1 MRLSEIFSSI
11 QGEGIY
17 VGYRQIFLRFAGCN
31 IECDYCDENSGEGQF
46 YDPPEVLDRIRELG
60 KNYHHSISLTG
71 GEPLLQ
77 INDLLKLLPQ
87 IDLPKYL
94 ETNATLPTYL
104 REIRSLIDI
113 FSMDFKPGFER
124 EFQES
129 LELVREEDTFV
140 KFIQVPGT
148 FTNDLRK
155 AVDIVSSIDK
165 DIPFIIQPVT
175 PHKLVKHMPTGD
187 EIMAAYQIAKR
198 KLSEVRVI
206 PQTHK
211 ILRLQ

>member
-17 VGYRQIFLRFAGCN
+17 VGYRQIFLRFSGCN
-31 IECDYCDENSGEGQF
+31 MDCDYCDENAGEGQF
-46 YDPPEVLDRIRELG
+46 YDIPEVLERVRELG
-60 KNYHHSISLTG
+60 KNYHHSVSLTG

-77 INDLLKLLPQ
+77 INDMLKLLPE

-94 ETNATLPTYL
+94 ETNATLPAHL
-104 REIRSLIDI
+104 KEIRAMIDI
-113 FSMDFKPGFER
+113 FSMDFKPGFEK

-129 LELVREEDTFV
+129 LELVREDDAFV
-140 KFIQVPGT
+140 KFIQISGT
-148 FTNDLRK
+148 FINDLRK
-155 AVDIVSSIDK
+155 AVDIVSLVNK

-175 PHKLVKHMPTGD
+175 PHKLIKHMPTGD
-187 EIMAAYQIAKR
+187 EIIAAYQIAKR
-198 KLSEVRVI
+198 KLSDVRVI

-211 ILRLQ
+211 ILRLK